1 MKSTV
6 LHSAHQK
13 LGARMVPFA
22 GWDMP
27 VQYAGIL
34 DEIAAVRQR
43 AGVFDLGHMGRVFVK
58 GKDAEALLQRVQCND
73 ASQIAPGAI
82 RYSMFL
88 KDDGGILDDILVY
101 RDPAGDG
108 FFLVVN
114 ASNCEPD
121 VALLRAAAKKWA
133 HVTVDDATD
142 RLGMFA
148 IQGPVA
154 NAVTQRI
161 TKQDL
166 APLKYYKWMAA
177 TVAGIDLHLSRT
189 GYTGEDGFEFYV
201 PAAKTEAL
209 WHAVLAAGKNE
220 GVVPCGLGARDTLRL
235 EAGMPLYGH
244 EIDAG
249 SNPLEANL
257 SFAVKFTHDF
267 VGRAALERWQQD
279 PGPNARTLVG
289 LTSDSK
295 RVPRQGYSVFAGER
309 ELGPIRS
316 GALSPTL
323 STNIATAY
331 VPVALSKPG
340 TQLSFAIRDK
350 REPAVVTPLP
360 FYKRAR

>member
-6 LHSAHQK
+6 LHATHRQ

-27 VQYAGIL
+27 VQYSGIL

-43 AGVFDLGHMGRVFVK
+43 AGLFDLGHMGRVFVR
-58 GKDAEALLQRVQCND
+58 GPNAEALLQRVQCND
-73 ASQIAPGAI
+73 ASQIQPGQI

-88 KDDGGILDDILVY
+88 QEDGGILDDILVY
-101 RDPAGDG
+101 RDPDGDG

-114 ASNCEPD
+114 ASNCD
-121 VALLRAAAKKWA
+121 QDLALLRAAAERFDA
-133 HVTVDDATD
+133 VAVEDATD

-148 IQGPVA
+148 IQGPLA
-154 NAVTQRI
+154 QQVTQALADD
-161 TKQDL
+161 DL
-166 APLKYYKWMAA
+166 GPLKYYRWMRAR
-177 TVAGIDLHLSRT
+177 VAGIDLHLSRT

-201 PAAKTEAL
+201 PAARTGDL
-209 WHAVLAAGKNE
+209 WQAVHEAGKPH

-244 EIDAG
+244 EIDTG
-249 SNPLEANL
+249 TNPLEANL
-257 SFAVKFTHDF
+257 GFAVKLTHDF
-267 VGRAALERWQQD
+267 VGRAALERYKAA
-279 PGPNARTLVG
+279 PGSGARTLVG
-289 LTSDSK
+289 LTSSSK
-295 RVPRQGYSVFAGER
+295 RVPRQGYPVFDRER

-323 STNIATAY
+323 DTNIATAY
-331 VPVALSKPG
+331 VPVALAQPG
-340 TQLSFAIRDK
+340 TELSFAVRDK
-350 REPAVVTPLP
+350 REPATVTALP